1 MRIAPRHIA
10 FLLGWLAALY
20 LPAQAQQ
27 AYPKGYFRSPL
38 DIPLKLSGTFGE
50 LRTNH
55 FHSGLDIR
63 TNSVEGLNIYAAAD
77 GFVSR
82 VKVSAYGYG
91 LALYVDHPNGYTT
104 VYAHLQQFQ
113 GPIADWVYK
122 KHYEKESFELDIT
135 LYPNELPVKKG
146 QVMALSGNSGGS
158 GGPHLHFEIRDTKTE
173 EILNPQLFGFQVA
186 DKVAPAFA
194 FVELVPHGPGSQI
207 NGSGNVKKLWV
218 QRDKAGNSFLTK
230 QQLRMWG
237 GFYVQ
242 TRVSDKH
249 DGNGFNN
256 GIYRLLLLDGKDT
269 LYQFQ
274 ADAFAFSETRYA
286 NTVMDYKQKMLKRE
300 QIYRLMRAPGNKST
314 VVAKLNS
321 DGIIQLAPGEKKTLL
336 LVATDFAGNSSRLE
350 LEVSG
355 AESRTAELLATPQP
369 TERYTP
375 DKPLNI
381 IKEDLRVSMPA
392 WNFYDTLDLIYRR
405 SIKPFVAFS
414 AVHTLHTA
422 DEPIHGFYTISI
434 KQNGLPDSLR
444 AKTVMVNVGINNS
457 RNATAGSWK
466 ADFFEAKVRSFGD
479 FYLSIDTVAPV
490 VRALNF
496 KPGANYRAG
505 QYLNFKLS
513 DNLVGLASYQVYI
526 DGQWEYHYFDG
537 KTATLQLPLQKKL
550 ASGNHLLEI
559 VVKDGVGNITRYQAN
574 FNLL

>member
-1 MRIAPRHIA
+1 MRFSRLHITY
-10 FLLGWLAALY
+10 LIGWLTLFC

-38 DIPLKLSGTFGE
+38 DIPLKLSGTFAE

-63 TNSVEGLNIYAAAD
+63 TNSVEGLNIYAVAD

-113 GPIADWVYK
+113 GAIADWVYK

-135 LYPNELPVKKG
+135 LYPDELPVKKG
-146 QVMALSGNSGGS
+146 QIMALSGNSGGS
-158 GGPHLHFEIRDTKTE
+158 GGPHLHFEIRDTKSE
-173 EILNPQLFGFQVA
+173 EILNPQHFGFTIA
-186 DKVAPAFA
+186 DEVAPSFA
-194 FVELVPHGPGSQI
+194 FVELIPHGPGSQI

-218 QRDKAGNSFLTK
+218 QRDKSGNTSLSK
-230 QQLRMWG
+230 QQLSLWG
-237 GFYVQ
+237 SFYVQ
-242 TRVSDKH
+242 VKVWDKH
-249 DGNGFNN
+249 NGNGFNN

-269 LYQFQ
+269 LYQFK
-274 ADAFAFSETRYA
+274 ADAFAFAETRYA

-300 QIYRLMRAPGNKST
+300 QIYRCIRAPGNKLAM
-314 VVAKLNS
+314 VAKQKG
-321 DGIIQLAPGEKKTLL
+321 DGTFSLSPGETKTLL
-336 LVATDFAGNSSRLE
+336 LVATDFAGNTSRLD
-350 LEVSG
+350 LAVSG
-355 AESRTAELLATPQP
+355 AESRTAELLATPAP

-381 IKEDLRVSMPA
+381 IREDLRVSMPA
-392 WNFYDTLDLIYRR
+392 WNFYDTLDLSYRR
-405 SIKPFVAFS
+405 TLKPVVAFS
-414 AVHTLHTA
+414 AVHSLHTA
-422 DEPIHGFYTISI
+422 EEPIHGFYTISI

-444 AKTVMVNVGINNS
+444 SKTVMVNVGINNT
-457 RNATAGSWK
+457 RNATSGVWR

-479 FYLSIDTVAPV
+479 FYLSIDTVSPV

-496 KPGANYRAG
+496 KPGASYRAG
-505 QYLNFKLS
+505 QRLNFKLS
-513 DNLVGLASYQVYI
+513 DNLVGLASYHVYI

-537 KTATLQLPLQKKL
+537 KTASLQLPLQKKL
-550 ASGNHLLEI
+550 TPGNHLLEI
-559 VVKDGVGNITRYQAN
+559 VVKDGVGNTTRYQAN

>member
-1 MRIAPRHIA
+1 MRFTARHIA
-10 FLLGWLAALY
+10 FLVGWLALFCS
-20 LPAQAQQ
+20 PATAQQ

-113 GPIADWVYK
+113 GDIADWVYK
-122 KHYEKESFELDIT
+122 KHYEKASFELDIT

-158 GGPHLHFEIRDTKTE
+158 GGPHLHFEIRDTKSE
-173 EILNPQLFGFQVA
+173 EILNPQLFGFTIA
-186 DKVAPAFA
+186 DKVAPSFA
-194 FVELVPHGPGSQI
+194 FVELIPHGPGSQI
-207 NGSGNVKKLWV
+207 NGSGKSKKMWV
-218 QRDKAGNSFLTK
+218 QRDKSGNSFLTK
-230 QQLRMWG
+230 QRIECWG

-242 TRVSDKH
+242 TKVWDKH

-256 GIYRLLLLDGKDT
+256 GIYRLLLLDGQDT

-274 ADAFAFSETRYA
+274 ADAFAFAETRYA
-286 NTVMDYKQKMLKRE
+286 NTVMDYKQKMLHRE
-300 QIYRLMRAPGNKST
+300 QIYRCMRAPGNKST
-314 VVAKLNS
+314 VVAKLS
-321 DGIIQLAPGEKKTLL
+321 TDGILFIAPGVNKKLQ
-336 LVATDFAGNSSRLE
+336 LVASDFGGNTSKIE
-350 LEVSG
+350 LEVNG
-355 AESRTAELLATPQP
+355 AAERTAELAATAAPS
-369 TERYTP
+369 ERYTP
-375 DKPLNI
+375 EKPLNI

-405 SIKPFVAFS
+405 TLKPLVAFS
-414 AVHTLHTA
+414 AVHSLHTPE
-422 DEPIHGFYTISI
+422 EPIHGFYTLSI

-444 AKTVMVNVGINNS
+444 SKTVMVNIGLNNS
-457 RNATAGSWK
+457 RNATAGVWR

-479 FYLSIDTVAPV
+479 FYLNIDTVAPV

-496 KPGANYRAG
+496 KAGANYRVG
-505 QYLNFKLS
+505 QRLNFKLS
-513 DNLVGLASYQVYI
+513 DNLVGLASYQVFI

-537 KTATLQLPLQKKL
+537 KTANLQLPLQKKL

-559 VVKDGVGNITRYQAN
+559 VVKDGVGNTTRYQAN

>member
-1 MRIAPRHIA
+1 MRFGSCHIA

-20 LPAQAQQ
+20 QPARAQQ
-27 AYPKGYFRSPL
+27 AYPNGYFRSPL

-113 GPIADWVYK
+113 GAIADWVYK

-146 QVMALSGNSGGS
+146 QVIALSGNSGGS
-158 GGPHLHFEIRDTKTE
+158 GGPHLHFEVRDTKTE
-173 EILNPQLFGFQVA
+173 EILNPQLFGFQIA
-186 DKVAPAFA
+186 DKVAPTFA

-207 NGSGNVKKLWV
+207 NGSGKPKKLWV

-230 QQLRMWG
+230 QQLQIWG

-242 TRVSDKH
+242 AKVYDKH

-256 GIYRLLLLDGKDT
+256 GIYRLMLLDGKDT
-269 LYQFQ
+269 LYRFQ
-274 ADAFAFSETRYA
+274 ADAFAFADTRYA
-286 NTVMDYKQKMLKRE
+286 NAVMDYKQKMLQRE

-314 VVAKLNS
+314 VLARLAS
-321 DGIIQLAPGEKKTLL
+321 DGILQLGPGESKTLW
-336 LVATDFAGNSSRLE
+336 LVATDFAGNTSQLE
-350 LEVSG
+350 LVVTG

-381 IKEDLRVSMPA
+381 IREDLRVSMPA
-392 WNFYDTLDLIYRR
+392 WNFYDTLDLAYRR
-405 SIKPFVAFS
+405 TLKPFMAYS
-414 AVHTLHTA
+414 AVHSLHTA

-434 KQNGLPDSLR
+434 KQSGLPDSLR
-444 AKTVMVNVGINNS
+444 SKTVMVNVGINNA
-457 RNATAGSWK
+457 RNASSGVWK

-490 VRALNF
+490 IRSLNF
-496 KPGANYRAG
+496 RPGASYRAG
-505 QYLNFKLS
+505 QQLNFKLS
-513 DNLVGLASYQVYI
+513 DNLVGLSSYQVYI

-537 KTATLQLPLQKKL
+537 KTANLQLPLQKKL